1 MEDILSLLETLPDE
15 DIRAVIAKAQ
25 EILRERAIKLR
36 LSEEVAIGV
45 WKDRRDMED
54 STTWLRNLRKREWQ

>member
-1 MEDILSLLETLPDE
+1 MEDILSLLETLHDE

-25 EILRERAIKLR
+25 EILRERAKKLR
-36 LSEEVAIGV
+36 LSEEVAIGM